1 MRLKLKN
8 TFIFG
13 FAIFAMFF
21 GSGNLVFPIQIGLE
35 SSHHWGIGFLG
46 LLLTGILLPLL
57 SLIVIKLHRGNYNQF
72 FEEAGTVARLV
83 IPLIALSLMSSFG
96 VFPRCITVAHGG
108 LQYIFPKV
116 SLIGFSIIFC
126 IICYA
131 VCLKDKFMVSVVGKW
146 MTPIL
151 LVSLCLLIA
160 LGIRHS
166 PEIQG
171 VGVSSL
177 KALSTGFL
185 QGYQTMDLI
194 AGFFFSSLIFIQV
207 QQMLGKDAP
216 LQQVIKASLWPSFI
230 GASLLG
236 LVYLGLVFLGA
247 HFKDIIQGV
256 EPQLMLPKIAGHI
269 MGDQASFLIGII
281 VIFSCLTTAVALN
294 NIYAQYLLR
303 LFKLDNNKF
312 PLVLLMT
319 TTIAFF
325 VSLLDFK
332 GIASFLAPI
341 LELIYPSLI
350 FLTIASLAT
359 KKYIVFKK
367 VGFYS
372 ILLFMLYSKFF

>member
-21 GSGNLVFPIQIGLE
+21 GSGNLVFPIQIGME
-35 SSHHWGIGFLG
+35 SSYHWGIGFLG
-46 LLLTGILLPLL
+46 LLLTGILLPFL
-57 SLIVIKLHRGNYNQF
+57 SLIVIKLHRGNYNAF
-72 FEEAGTVARLV
+72 FEEAGTVARII
-83 IPLIALSLMSSFG
+83 IPLIALSLLGSFG
-96 VFPRCITVAHGG
+96 IVPRCITVAHGG

-116 SLIGFSIIFC
+116 SLIGFSIVFC

-131 VCLKDKFMVSVVGKW
+131 VCLKDKFMVLVVGKW

-160 LGIRHS
+160 LGIRYS

-171 VGVSSL
+171 VGVTSL

-194 AGFFFSSLIFIQV
+194 AGFFFSSLIFAQV
-207 QQMLGKDAP
+207 QQLLGKDPAP
-216 LQQVIKASLWPSFI
+216 RQVIKASLLPSII

-236 LVYLGLVFLGA
+236 VIYLGLVFLGA

-256 EPQLMLPKIAGHI
+256 EPQLMLPKIAAHI
-269 MGDQASFLIGII
+269 MGNQASFLIGVI

-294 NIYAQYLLR
+294 NIYAQYLC
-303 LFKLDNNKF
+303 KLLKLNDNKF
-312 PLVLLMT
+312 PIVLFMT
-319 TTIAFF
+319 TTVTFF
-325 VSLLDFK
+325 ISLLNFK

-350 FLTIASLAT
+350 FLTLASLAT
-359 KKYIVFKK
+359 KKYKTFKKIVFYCI
-367 VGFYS
+367 F
-372 ILLFMLYSKFF
+372 LFMLYCKFF